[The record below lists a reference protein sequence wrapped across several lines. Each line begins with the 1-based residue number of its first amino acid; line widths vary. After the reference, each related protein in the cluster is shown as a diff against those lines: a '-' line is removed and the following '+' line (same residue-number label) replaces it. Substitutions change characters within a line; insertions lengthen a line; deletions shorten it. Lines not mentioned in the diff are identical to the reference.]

1 MKKSTILVFLLVAAL
16 LTGGLYFR
24 YHGKETDARGA
35 TRLMRS
41 IESNA
46 ELKDTTKLIEKSND
60 VNVRD
65 KSGQT
70 ALFYAARHAQ
80 DPQVIRD
87 LLTAG
92 ANLHIADNMG
102 QTCLMTAAQYN
113 PNVEVLE
120 EFTKNGAHVNA
131 ADAAG
136 NTALLLAA
144 QYNTA
149 PVIKSLLRA
158 KADPDAAG
166 PDGLTAAEAL
176 AANQKLSEQEKTD
189 YRQAMLV
196 LSILHPMR

>member
-1 MKKSTILVFLLVAAL
+1 MKTNTILIFLIVAAL
-16 LTGGLYFR
+16 LTSGLYFR

-41 IESNA
+41 IESHA
-46 ELKDTTKLIEKSND
+46 GLKDTIKLIEKSND

-87 LLTAG
+87 LLMAG

-102 QTCLMTAAQYN
+102 QTALMMAAQYN
-113 PNVEVLE
+113 PEVQVLE

-131 ADAAG
+131 ADGAG

-158 KADPDAAG
+158 KADPDAKG
-166 PDGLTAAEAL
+166 PEGQSASEVL

-196 LSILHPMR
+196 LSILQPAR

>member
-1 MKKSTILVFLLVAAL
+1 MKKNTIFIFLIVAAL

-46 ELKDTTKLIEKSND
+46 GLKDTVKLIEKSND

-80 DPQVIRD
+80 DPRVIRD
-87 LLTAG
+87 LLMAG

-102 QTCLMTAAQYN
+102 QTALMTAAQYN
-113 PNVEVLE
+113 PAVEVLE

-131 ADAAG
+131 ADNAG

-158 KADPDAAG
+158 KADPDAKG
-166 PDGLTAAEAL
+166 PEGQTASEAL
-176 AANQKLSEQEKTD
+176 AANQKLNEQEKTD

-196 LSILHPMR
+196 LSILQPAR